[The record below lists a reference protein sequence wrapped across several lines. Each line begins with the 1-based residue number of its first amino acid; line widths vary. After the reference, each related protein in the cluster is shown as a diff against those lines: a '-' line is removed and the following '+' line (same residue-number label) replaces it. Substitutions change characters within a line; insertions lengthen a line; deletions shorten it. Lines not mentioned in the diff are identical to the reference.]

1 MEPSNL
7 SSGDIFLAS
16 ARTLEFKY
24 LFFENAAYI
33 LTNILQLDVA
43 PSFSCLGTSKYDP
56 IQRRYARNCIG
67 EVIRLVRPTDKRSCL
82 KMEVSNFLTCQ
93 KKIGSCVLPDVVV
106 CIVNIGPR
114 KMLFGY
120 LLLFYCTVMFSL
132 VQTCLVEGC
141 CGIDVCCCCCGV
153 PVTVAL
159 WYITK
164 VCQQFLAKPMIDCL
178 LFSTPT

>member
-106 CIVNIGPR
+106 W
-114 KMLFGY
+114 MLWDRR
-120 LLLFYCTVMFSL
+120 LLL
-132 VQTCLVEGC
+132 
-141 CGIDVCCCCCGV
+141 
-153 PVTVAL
+153 
-159 WYITK
+159 
-164 VCQQFLAKPMIDCL
+164 L
-178 LFSTPT
+178 LRCSCNCSVVVYHQSVSAVLGEAHD